1 MDRRRKRIPGSRIGG
16 DYSRSITQDR
26 ATAPD
31 GLDLD
36 ADGIVSDADLAAAP
50 PPYRWDRIG
59 LRGPRIIIHWCTRN
73 ALRIAVLLTG
83 LAVLI
88 AGLAML
94 VLPGPGM
101 LVVLLGLAILATE
114 FAWAERMLDRTTSA
128 AANTVASLS
137 NSRRARGFVALAGY
151 ALSATGI
158 FITAFYKSWFAG
170 TTVLTTGLAGL
181 ASIHPSITRWL
192 AKRQR

>member
-1 MDRRRKRIPGSRIGG
+1 M
-16 DYSRSITQDR
+16 
-26 ATAPD
+26 
-31 GLDLD
+31 
-36 ADGIVSDADLAAAP
+36 SDADLAAAA

-83 LAVLI
+83 LAVLF

-94 VLPGPGM
+94 VLPGPGI

-137 NSRRARGFVALAGY
+137 NSRRARTVLAFSGY
-151 ALSATGI
+151 GLGVVGV
-158 FITAFYKSWFAG
+158 FIMAFYKSWFAG
-170 TTVLTTGLAGL
+170 TTVLMTGLAGL